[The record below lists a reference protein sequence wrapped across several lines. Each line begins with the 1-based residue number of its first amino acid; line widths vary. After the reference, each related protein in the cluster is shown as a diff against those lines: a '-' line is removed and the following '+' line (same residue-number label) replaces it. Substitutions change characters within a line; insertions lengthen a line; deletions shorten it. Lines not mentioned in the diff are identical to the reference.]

1 VVVKNIPFLSFSL
14 STLLAQPP
22 SDLQL
27 FLLTGQSNMA
37 GRGVVEAQ
45 DKEPIPRVYVLTKD
59 LEWKPA
65 VDPLHFDKPDIVGV
79 GLARSFARELAKANP
94 PASIGLIP
102 SAFGGTSLE
111 EWKPGGKLYND
122 AVTRARAAMKSGKL
136 RGILW
141 HQGEADSGKEEDAR
155 SYRER
160 WTKVI
165 GSLREDL
172 NAANVPVMVGQLGE
186 FYAGAFART
195 VDEQL
200 AIIPLQVPKTAF
212 VSSAGLKA
220 KSDNVHFDSPSL
232 REFGRRYAHA
242 FLMLDPGWVKK

>member
-1 VVVKNIPFLSFSL
+1 MNIPFLFVSL
-14 STLLAQPP
+14 GTLLAQTP

-27 FLLTGQSNMA
+27 FLLAGQSNMA
-37 GRGVVEAQ
+37 GRGVIEAQ
-45 DKEPIPRVYVLTKD
+45 DKEPIPRVYVLSKE

-65 VDPLHFDKPDIVGV
+65 VDPLHFDKPPMVGV
-79 GLARSFARELAKANP
+79 GLARSFARELVKANP
-94 PASIGLIP
+94 TASIGLIP
-102 SAFGGTSLE
+102 CAFGGTSLE

-141 HQGEADSGKEEDAR
+141 HQGEADSGKEEDAK

-165 GSLREDL
+165 GSMREDL
-172 NAANVPVMVGQLGE
+172 NAANVPVVVGQLGE
-186 FYAGAFART
+186 FYTGAFART

-242 FLMLDPGWVKK
+242 FLMLEKSLSKE

>member
-1 VVVKNIPFLSFSL
+1 MVIQILLFLSFSL
-14 STLLAQPP
+14 AGLLAQPP
-22 SDLQL
+22 ADLQL

-45 DKEPIPRVYVLTKD
+45 DKVPIARVYMLTKE

-65 VDPLHFDKPDIVGV
+65 VDPLHFDKPAVAGVGV
-79 GLARSFARELAKANP
+79 GRAFARELAKSNP
-94 PASIGLIP
+94 TASIGLIP
-102 SAFGGTSLE
+102 AAFGGTSLE
-111 EWKPGGKLYND
+111 EWTPGGKLYSD
-122 AVTRARAAMKSGKL
+122 AVARTRAAMKSGKL

-141 HQGEADSGKEEDAR
+141 HQGEADAGKEENAK
-155 SYRER
+155 SYLDR
-160 WTKVI
+160 WTQVI

-186 FYAGAFART
+186 FYSGAFART

-200 AIIPLQVPKTAF
+200 AIIPLKVPLAAF
-212 VSSAGLKA
+212 VSSAGLKP
-220 KSDNVHFDSPSL
+220 KSDNVHFDAPSL

-242 FLMLDPGWVKK
+242 FLMLDPSWSKE